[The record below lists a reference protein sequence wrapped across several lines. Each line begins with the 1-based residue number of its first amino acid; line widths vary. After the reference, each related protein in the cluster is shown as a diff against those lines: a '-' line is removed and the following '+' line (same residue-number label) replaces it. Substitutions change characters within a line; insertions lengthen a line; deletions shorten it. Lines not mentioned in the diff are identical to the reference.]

1 MVTGDLVGGK
11 LGLGKAWASGI
22 IMSFKEIT
30 ALNEVKQIACGP
42 NHMLAIAKGIEKDN
56 KGANDGKPPANI
68 LYAWG
73 GNWKCQLGIDTKD
86 NQYEPTLV
94 FKKMA

>member
-1 MVTGDLVGGK
+1 MVAGDLEGGK

-22 IMSFKEIT
+22 IMSFREIK

-42 NHMLAIAKGIEKDN
+42 NHMLAITKGIKKD
-56 KGANDGKPPANI
+56 NI

-73 GNWKCQLGIDTKD
+73 GNWKCQLGVGTKD
-86 NQYEPTLV
+86 N
-94 FKKMA
+94 